1 MNYKILFILFLF
13 LFSCEKNVSNVNF
26 KNLKNYSNTG
36 FTLIYNDDLYK
47 KKIISKKINERS
59 LIVFNYN
66 LKSNT
71 QVKIINLLNNKY
83 LFAQVGKK
91 AKYPLFYNSVISDRI
106 AKDLEIDPNQPYIKI
121 QTLNTSSTFVA
132 NKAKTFDEER
142 IVADK
147 APVSG
152 ILIKNISVNKD
163 ALKNNEKN
171 KINDFKYIIKIADLY
186 FEDSAIMLK
195 KRLIEDFKF
204 KNIYIKKLTKNSFR
218 VYKGPF
224 EDLASIK
231 KEFNN
236 ISKLKFENIEII
248 KL

>member
-1 MNYKILFILFLF
+1 MIYKILFILFLF
-13 LFSCEKNVSNVNF
+13 LFSCEKKVSNVNF

-36 FTLIYNDDLYK
+36 FALIYNDDLYK

-66 LKSNT
+66 LKNNT

-91 AKYPLFYNSVISDRI
+91 ARYPLFYNSVISDRI

-121 QTLNTSSTFVA
+121 QTLNTSNTFVA

-186 FEDSAIMLK
+186 FEESAIMLK

-218 VYKGPF
+218 VFKGPY
-224 EDLASIK
+224 EDLDSIK
-231 KEFNN
+231 KEFYN